1 MSTGNPA
8 IIVRLTPSQKQI
20 VSGAAKAQGVTMS
33 EYVRMAISAY
43 LLKTNNA

>member
-20 VSGAAKAQGVTMS
+20 VSDAAKSQGVTIS
-33 EYVRMAISAY
+33 ELVRVAISAY
-43 LLKTNNA
+43 LLKLKNE